1 MNCNS
6 LKVNSKVKEKGPAGK
21 TAIYLPLI
29 PIGYDWYVL
38 VTCGF
43 RCLCAVSLRLQI
55 IMFGDRIEI
64 ETKYLNQ
71 RRGDPMEKILRIN
84 MGADGGPAIT
94 EGLLGEYAGL
104 GGRAL
109 TSIII
114 ASEVPPACHPLSAD
128 NKIVIAPGLLS
139 GTQAA
144 MSGRLSIGCKSPLTG
159 GIKESNAGGQPAQ
172 VIARLGFAAIILEG
186 KPEGDDLYRILIDKV
201 GVKIEIDNSLR
212 MLGNYAAVDKMKKE
226 FGDHITC
233 ISIGQAGEMK
243 LTAASIAC
251 TDMEGRPARHA
262 GRGGPGA
269 VMGSKRVKMIV
280 LNDEGLQN
288 RQPKDPEKF
297 RQANKV
303 FIEGLRKHAVTGEA
317 LPAYGTNV
325 LTNIL
330 NEAGG
335 YPTYN
340 FKEGRFAGAAKI
352 SGETMAG
359 LEAER
364 KGMPT
369 HGCHRGCVIRCS
381 GIYNDK
387 DGHYISKQP
396 EYETVWS
403 HGGHCGI
410 DDIDKIALMDFI
422 EDDIGLDTIDTG
434 VAIGLAMDAGLIAY
448 GDADAA
454 VGLLK
459 EIEKGTPL
467 GRIIGSGA
475 ALTGRVFGIE
485 RVPVVK
491 GQAIPAYDPRAVKGL
506 GVTYATSTMG
516 ADHTA
521 GYATATNI
529 LKVGGFVDPLKPQGQ
544 VELSRNLQIAT
555 AAIDSTGM
563 CVFIAFALLDIPE
576 TFAAL
581 LDMLNAMYG
590 INLTPENVA
599 ELGQKVLKVEH
610 EFNIKAGFTKE
621 HDRLPAFFRTQHL
634 LPHDVVFDVTD
645 EELDSVYNF

>member
-1 MNCNS
+1 
-6 LKVNSKVKEKGPAGK
+6 
-21 TAIYLPLI
+21 
-29 PIGYDWYVL
+29 
-38 VTCGF
+38 
-43 RCLCAVSLRLQI
+43 
-55 IMFGDRIEI
+55 
-64 ETKYLNQ
+64 
-71 RRGDPMEKILRIN
+71 MEKVLRIN
-84 MGADGGPAIT
+84 MGAEGGPAYGISP
-94 EGLLGEYAGL
+94 LGEFAGF
-104 GGRAL
+104 GGRGL
-109 TSIII
+109 TSAII
-114 ASEVPPACHPLSAD
+114 AAEVPPACHPLSAQ
-128 NKIVIAPGLLS
+128 NKLVIAPGLLS

-172 VIARLGFAAIILEG
+172 VLARLGYAAIVLEG
-186 KPEGDDLYRILIDKV
+186 KPKGDDLYRIIINKN
-201 GVKIEIDNSLR
+201 GVRIEPDNSLR
-212 MLGNYAAVDKMKKE
+212 MLGNYAAVDKMHKE
-226 FGDHITC
+226 FGDHIAC
-233 ISIGQAGEMK
+233 ISIGQAGEMR
-243 LTAASIAC
+243 LIAASIAC
-251 TDMEGRPARHA
+251 TDMEGRPDRHA

-269 VMGSKRVKMIV
+269 VMGSKCVKMIV
-280 LNDEGLQN
+280 LDDEGMPT
-288 RQPKDPEKF
+288 REPKDPEKF

-303 FIEGLRKHAVTGEA
+303 FIEGLRKHPVTGEA

-335 YPTYN
+335 YPTHN

-359 LEAER
+359 LESER
-364 KGMPT
+364 QGNPT

-387 DGHYISKQP
+387 DGHFISKQP

-410 DDIDKIALMDFI
+410 DDIDKIAMMDFI
-422 EDDIGLDTIDTG
+422 EDDTGLDTIDTG
-434 VAIGLAMDAGLIAY
+434 VAIGLAMEAGLIKY

-454 VGLLK
+454 IELVK
-459 EIEKGTPL
+459 EVAKGTPL

-475 ALTGRVFGIE
+475 AVTGRIFGIE

-529 LKVGGFVDPLKPQGQ
+529 LKVGGFVDPLKAEGQ
-544 VELSRNLQIAT
+544 VELSRNLQVAT

-563 CVFIAFALLDIPE
+563 CVFTAFALLDIPE
-576 TFAAL
+576 TFTAL
-581 LDMLNAMYG
+581 LDMLNATYG
-590 INLTPENVA
+590 TDLTPDSVV
-599 ELGQKVLKVEH
+599 ELGQKILRIEH
-610 EFNIKAGFTKE
+610 DFNTRAGFTKE
-621 HDRLPAFFRTQHL
+621 HDRLPLFFRDEKVG
-634 LPHDVVFDVTD
+634 PHDVTFDVSD
-645 EELDSVYNF
+645 EDLDKVLNF